1 MRRRR
6 CKGLRARGFV
16 RLKFLL
22 ILLILA
28 GLGYVGNTL
37 VPVYWSYL
45 SMQEP
50 VKEAA
55 MAASRRGKEAE
66 VRAELIARAKGVG
79 VVLDEENVE
88 IDQEGNLVVVRVAWE
103 VPVDMPLFRRTLR
116 FRIEKSA
123 LAP

>member
-1 MRRRR
+1 
-6 CKGLRARGFV
+6 
-16 RLKFLL
+16 
-22 ILLILA
+22 
-28 GLGYVGNTL
+28 
-37 VPVYWSYL
+37 
-45 SMQEP
+45 
-50 VKEAA
+50 
-55 MAASRRGKEAE
+55 